1 MRFFWV
7 HRPSSL
13 RTVHVYR
20 GLQKAQP
27 SNSVHERRRE
37 AQASLCNVMN
47 NYANEESVKGWNPVQ
62 HGSLYLVAPDLVLHN
77 FNLSSL
83 ISPSHFHSQ
92 LFCLASFYLRER
104 EIEIGRGGG
113 EESVCVCVNS

>member
-13 RTVHVYR
+13 RMVRVYR

-27 SNSVHERRRE
+27 SNPVHERRRE

-62 HGSLYLVAPDLVLHN
+62 HGSPYLVAPDLVLHN
-77 FNLSSL
+77 FDLPSL
-83 ISPSHFHSQ
+83 ISPGIFT
-92 LFCLASFYLRER
+92 LSF
-104 EIEIGRGGG
+104 
-113 EESVCVCVNS
+113 SV